1 MKPTQGYLTEDG
13 TFFESKKE
21 AALYE
26 AEIRLRDAFIER
38 YQKGDVEVFM
48 TIVRTLRKQIGDYCN
63 VYFTPSPV
71 DITEP
76 NTPAQEPIGE
86 ADDSGPPTTADD
98 RPRILTGTEEDI
110 ASVLKLPT
118 RRHRNVS
125 DVGSSPSTEEIPDRG
140 PLYGAGVR
148 FDDA

>member
-13 TFFESKKE
+13 TFFESKQE

-26 AEIRLRDAFIER
+26 AEIRLRDAFTDR

-48 TIVRTLRKQIGDYCN
+48 TVVRALRKQIGDYCN
-63 VYFTPSPV
+63 VYFTPSPINN
-71 DITEP
+71 DEP
-76 NTPAQEPIGE
+76 NAPAEIEEREE
-86 ADDSGPPTTADD
+86 APASPPTTVDD

-125 DVGSSPSTEEIPDRG
+125 DVGSGTLTEEIPDRG

>member
-125 DVGSSPSTEEIPDRG
+125 DVGSSPSTEEVPDRG
-140 PLYGAGVR
+140 PIYGAGVR

>member
-13 TFFESKKE
+13 TFFESKQE

-26 AEIRLRDAFIER
+26 AEVRLRDAFTNR

-48 TIVRTLRKQIGDYCN
+48 TVVRALRKQIGDYCN
-63 VYFTPSPV
+63 VYFTPSP
-71 DITEP
+71 INSTEP
-76 NTPAQEPIGE
+76 NAPAQEPIGE

-125 DVGSSPSTEEIPDRG
+125 DVGSGTPTEEIPDRG

>member
-1 MKPTQGYLTEDG
+1 MKMTQGYLTEDG
-13 TFFESKKE
+13 TFFESKQE

-26 AEIRLRDAFIER
+26 AEIRLRDAFTDR

-48 TIVRTLRKQIGDYCN
+48 TVVRALRKQIGDYCN
-63 VYFTPSPV
+63 VYFTPSPINN
-71 DITEP
+71 DEP
-76 NTPAQEPIGE
+76 NAPAEIEEREE
-86 ADDSGPPTTADD
+86 APASPPTTVDD

-125 DVGSSPSTEEIPDRG
+125 DVGSGTLTEEIPDRG
-140 PLYGAGVR
+140 PIYGAGVR